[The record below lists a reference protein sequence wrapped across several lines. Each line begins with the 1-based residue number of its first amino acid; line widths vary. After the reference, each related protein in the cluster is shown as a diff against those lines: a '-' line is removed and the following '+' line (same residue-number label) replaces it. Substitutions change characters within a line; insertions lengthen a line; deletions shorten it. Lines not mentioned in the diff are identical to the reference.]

1 MVKNATSINIPDVD
15 SLTISLRSKGREA
28 ETKAIAAHS
37 SSVTTVGTMSMA
49 PEVGERRKEM

>member
-1 MVKNATSINIPDVD
+1 MVRNAASSNIPDVD
-15 SLTISLRSKGREA
+15 SLTISLSSRGREA

-37 SSVTTVGTMSMA
+37 SSVTTIGTMSMA

>member
-1 MVKNATSINIPDVD
+1 MVRNTVLSNIPDVD
-15 SLTISLRSKGREA
+15 SLTTSLSSKGSEA

-37 SSVTTVGTMSMA
+37 SSIMTVGTISME